1 MPTYDYKCIEGH
13 IQTISHGFVNE
24 PEIFCGKCSARMRK
38 VYSAPQIQFNGK
50 GFYTTQWKDKINE
63 SK

>member
-13 IQTISHGFVNE
+13 VQTISHGFNSE
-24 PEIFCGKCSARMRK
+24 PEIFCGTCTGRMRK
-38 VYSAPQIQFNGK
+38 IFSPPAVTFNGS
-50 GFYTTQWKDKINE
+50 GFYSTETRKQNE